1 MLTFATLSLICLS
14 IFYTGYY
21 FGHQTGRTA
30 YIRAY
35 LSEARKQRRET

>member
-1 MLTFATLSLICLS
+1 MLTFTILGLVCLG

-35 LSEARKQRRET
+35 LSEARKQRRQP

>member
-1 MLTFATLSLICLS
+1 MLTFTALSLFCLG

-21 FGHQTGRTA
+21 FGNQTGRTA

-35 LSEARKQRRET
+35 LSEARKHREQK

>member
-1 MLTFATLSLICLS
+1 MLTFIALGLICLG

-35 LSEARKQRRET
+35 LSEARKQRRQP

>member
-1 MLTFATLSLICLS
+1 MLTFTALSLICLG

-21 FGHQTGRTA
+21 FGNQTGRTA

-35 LSEARKQRRET
+35 LSEARKQRRQT

>member
-1 MLTFATLSLICLS
+1 MLTFTALSLICLG

-21 FGHQTGRTA
+21 FGNQTGRTA

-35 LSEARKQRRET
+35 LSEARNHREQK

>member
-1 MLTFATLSLICLS
+1 MLTFAALSLICLG

-21 FGHQTGRTA
+21 FGNQTGRTA

-35 LSEARKQRRET
+35 LLEARKQRGQT